1 MDRFWAESAPA
12 AVPDGIDALMPPW
25 AQQLSLVGL
34 LILIVAAFMR
44 DWVISSSRHEK
55 EMASERKV
63 SEVWEQNATRAIEV
77 LQNFTEAL
85 EPVLRGNDAILKAVS
100 EIQDEQR
107 RYRNERGGE
116 R

>member
-1 MDRFWAESAPA
+1 MDYWAEAANA

-44 DWVISSSRHEK
+44 DWVISAARHEK

-63 SEVWEQNATRAIEV
+63 SEVWEQNATRAAEV
-77 LQNFTEAL
+77 LTEFTTAL
-85 EPVLRGNDAILKAVS
+85 DPVLKGNEAILKAVS
-100 EIQDEQR
+100 DIQAEQR
-107 RYRNERGGE
+107 RYREERGI